1 VNSLEH
7 LAVENLHKRLG
18 AINAL
23 NGVSLKVPNG
33 TVHGLIGHN
42 GSGKSTTVK
51 ILAGVL
57 QPDEGQFSVVSGDA
71 GRQPRYRKPKIVTV
85 FQDLGLADNL
95 TAFENVLV
103 NSFEKRPFGM
113 VRVRRERARAREL
126 FAILGLDVPLEL
138 ESWRLPEPER
148 VMLCV
153 ARALLHAGV
162 QIEDGVIDADAGLKV
177 DLLVL
182 DEPTSSLPRE
192 DLGRFRALVRTLT
205 EEAGVAT
212 LLVTHNPV
220 DIETICD
227 DFTALRNGEVMRSAP
242 AQGYSTRLLAELMAG
257 KSIEPGQDGSGGR
270 DRAASSTAPRRPEQ
284 PLFVA
289 EDLLTPGLTGPAS
302 LAAHPGELL
311 GITGLEGSGFREFVQ
326 AAMGVRERLSGAV
339 SVGGRKLSS
348 GPAGVRRANAVYIP
362 SDRARTSGIPS
373 ATVYEN
379 MTLGRVD
386 VFCHRGVVKRKA
398 EKAAVRRML
407 EKLEINPPD
416 PTRTLSEMSG
426 GQQQK
431 VVIGRALLADSK
443 LFVFEEPT
451 AAVDVG
457 ASRDIL
463 SYLRESTQEGVCVM
477 AASAEFEWMPTVCDR
492 VVVFRS
498 GRIAGELMLGEI
510 TEEGIL
516 NLAYG

>member
-23 NGVSLKVPNG
+23 NGVSLKVRNA

-57 QPDEGQFSVVSGDA
+57 QPDEGLFRVVCRGA
-71 GRQPRYRKPKIVTV
+71 GPQPRYRKPKVVTV

-103 NSFEKRPFGM
+103 NSFEKKPFGM
-113 VRVRRERARAREL
+113 VKVRRERARAREL

-138 ESWRLPEPER
+138 EAWRLPEPER

-162 QIEDGVIDADAGLKV
+162 QIEDGVIDADAGLRV

-242 AQGYSTRLLAELMAG
+242 AQGYSTGPLAELMAG
-257 KSIEPGQDGSGGR
+257 KNIEPDRDDSGRPVRG
-270 DRAASSTAPRRPEQ
+270 ASSAAPHRPGQ

-289 EDLLTPGLTGPAS
+289 EDLLISGLDGPVS

-311 GITGLEGSGFREFVQ
+311 GITGLEGSGFREFVE

-373 ATVYEN
+373 AMVYEN

-386 VFCHRGVVKRKA
+386 VFCHRGIVQRNA

-407 EKLEINPPD
+407 EKLNVDPPD
-416 PTRTLSEMSG
+416 PARTLSELSG

-431 VVIGRALLADSK
+431 VVIGRALLSDAK

-457 ASRDIL
+457 ASHDIL
-463 SYLRESTQEGVCVM
+463 SYLRQSTQEGVCVM

-492 VVVFRS
+492 VIVFRS
-498 GRIAGELMLGEI
+498 GRIAGELVQGEI
-510 TEEGIL
+510 TEERIL
-516 NLAYG
+516 SLAYG

>member
-1 VNSLEH
+1 LEH
-7 LAVENLHKRLG
+7 LTVENIHKRLG

-23 NGVSLKVPNG
+23 NGVSLKVPSG

-51 ILAGVL
+51 VLAGVL
-57 QPDEGQFSVVSGDA
+57 QPDEGLFSVVSGDA
-71 GRQPRYRKPKIVTV
+71 GPQPRHRKPKVVTV
-85 FQDLGLADNL
+85 FQDLGLADTL

-103 NSFEKRPFGM
+103 NSFEKKPFGM
-113 VRVRRERARAREL
+113 VRVGRERARVREL

-138 ESWRLPEPER
+138 EAWRLPEPER

-162 QIEDGVIDADAGLKV
+162 QIEDGAIDADAGLSV
-177 DLLVL
+177 DLLIL

-212 LLVTHNPV
+212 LLVTHNPA

-227 DFTALRNGEVMRSAP
+227 DFTALRNGEVMCSSP
-242 AQGYSTRLLAELMAG
+242 AQGYSTGLLVELMAG
-257 KSIEPGQDGSGGR
+257 KSVEPDQDDSGGR
-270 DRAASSTAPRRPEQ
+270 DRAASSTAPRRLDQ

-289 EDLLTPGLTGPAS
+289 EDLVTPGLDGPVS
-302 LAAHPGELL
+302 LVARTGELL

-326 AAMGVRERLSGAV
+326 AAMGVKERRSGAV
-339 SVGGRKLSS
+339 SVGGQRLSS

-386 VFCHRGVVKRKA
+386 VFCHRGFVQRKA
-398 EKAAVRRML
+398 EKAGVRQML
-407 EKLEINPPD
+407 EKLKVDPPD
-416 PTRTLSEMSG
+416 PARTLSEMSG

-431 VVIGRALLADSK
+431 VVIGRALLSDAK

-451 AAVDVG
+451 VGVDVG

-492 VVVFRS
+492 VIVFRS
-498 GRIAGELMLGEI
+498 GRIAGELTQGDI

-516 NLAYG
+516 SLAYG